1 MDNMLQMQI
10 IREDTRGLFVPTS
23 IQKLV
28 IDVKKH
34 VQVLFALPDDA
45 KGELRNI
52 LISLIL
58 VHSNLLLNKLSE
70 PTAPSFTYSRLCV
83 H

>member
-34 VQVLFALPDDA
+34 VQVLYALPDDA
-45 KGELRNI
+45 KGELFRGFI
-52 LISLIL
+52 A
-58 VHSNLLLNKLSE
+58 
-70 PTAPSFTYSRLCV
+70 T
-83 H
+83 

>member
-34 VQVLFALPDDA
+34 VQVLYALPDDA
-45 KGELRNI
+45 KGELFRAFI
-52 LISLIL
+52 AKLPFLKYPLS
-58 VHSNLLLNKLSE
+58 LLLSLLLS
-70 PTAPSFTYSRLCV
+70 PCV
-83 H
+83 HE